1 MKYNPYDYQ
10 KYAIDFI
17 VDNKVC
23 ALLIDMGMGK
33 SSVTLSAIDILIKNN
48 KVKKVLVIAPIRV
61 AKTTWPDEIRK
72 WDQLSNLTFSVAV
85 GTKKERKNAFRR
97 KADIYIIN
105 RENGE

>member
-10 KYAIDFI
+10 KYSIDFI

-33 SSVTLSAIDILIKNN
+33 SSVTLSTIDILIKN
-48 KVKKVLVIAPIRV
+48 KKVLVIAPIRV
-61 AKTTWPDEIRK
+61 AKTTWLDEIRK

>member
-10 KYAIDFI
+10 KYSIDFI

-33 SSVTLSAIDILIKNN
+33 SSVTLSTIDILIKN
-48 KVKKVLVIAPIRV
+48 KKVLVIAPIRV
-61 AKTTWPDEIRK
+61 AKTTWLDEIRK

-105 RENGE
+105 RENVE

>member
-33 SSVTLSAIDILIKNN
+33 SSVTLSTIDILIKN
-48 KVKKVLVIAPIRV
+48 KKVLVIAPIRV
-61 AKTTWPDEIRK
+61 AKTTWLDEIRK

-105 RENGE
+105 RENVE